1 MGFGWKLTISFVLLF
16 LIGALCGVALT
27 LAFDFSHET
36 ARKVRAQQKWEENVV
51 RKLTKRLKLDASQ
64 QSQARTAIHDV
75 VAQIRSIQ
83 RQQQIENITLFDKA
97 LEKLNPILSSD
108 QQRLLDRFRERR
120 KQSLLK
126 KFGSRSPGTPA
137 SPTTPT
143 TPATPITP
151 ASPTSSEHKGR

>member
-27 LAFDFSHET
+27 LAFNFSHET
-36 ARKVRAQQKWEENVV
+36 GRKVRAQQKWEENVV
-51 RKLTKRLKLDASQ
+51 RNLTKRLKLDASQ
-64 QSQARTAIHDV
+64 QGQARAAIHDV
-75 VAQIRSIQ
+75 IAQIRSTQ

-126 KFGSRSPGTPA
+126 KFGSRSPAAPAAPTTPTAPA
-137 SPTTPT
+137 SPTTP
-143 TPATPITP
+143 
-151 ASPTSSEHKGR
+151 